1 MPPTAGIAVPRDVT
15 DEEIAHYEEHGWTRL
30 DGFIPPETAAALLD
44 RIKRR
49 MGDDAAG
56 AFRTHKEGAHRRP
69 DFIVAAWRN
78 WEQPGR
84 DDDVV
89 RAFSHSPEMARAA
102 ARLMGERRVRFWK
115 DEVLC
120 KLPESEGGGVSPWH
134 QDAPYIPVDRD
145 GMLVIW
151 IALVDMP
158 PERGT
163 LRFLDG
169 SHRLGHLGRT
179 LADPAKDMKYHRPEL
194 FERLELSPPLH
205 LKAGDATAHDLR
217 TIHAA
222 PANTT
227 GAPRWAFS
235 NHYFPADA
243 QYTGAKSRITDD
255 LGLAV
260 NQPLDHPELPVV
272 EFTVPPA

>member
-1 MPPTAGIAVPRDVT
+1 MPATAEITAPRDVT
-15 DEEIAHYEEHGWTRL
+15 GEEVAHYREHGWTRL
-30 DGFIPPETAAALLD
+30 DEFIARDAAAALLERIQD
-44 RIKRR
+44 RLGERAG
-49 MGDDAAG
+49 GDV
-56 AFRTHKEGAHRRP
+56 RTRTEGPHRRP

-84 DDDVV
+84 DDDVI

-102 ARLMGERRVRFWK
+102 AHLMGEQRVRFWK

-145 GMLVIW
+145 GIMVIW

-163 LRFLDG
+163 LRFLNG
-169 SHRLGHLGRT
+169 SHKLGHLGRT
-179 LADPAKDMKYHRPEL
+179 LADPAKDMKYYRPDV
-194 FERLELSPPLH
+194 FDALELSPPLH

-222 PANTT
+222 PTNTT
-227 GAPRWAFS
+227 DAPRWAFS
-235 NHYFPADA
+235 NHYLPADA

-260 NQPLDHPELPVV
+260 NQPLDHANFPLV
-272 EFTVPPA
+272 EF